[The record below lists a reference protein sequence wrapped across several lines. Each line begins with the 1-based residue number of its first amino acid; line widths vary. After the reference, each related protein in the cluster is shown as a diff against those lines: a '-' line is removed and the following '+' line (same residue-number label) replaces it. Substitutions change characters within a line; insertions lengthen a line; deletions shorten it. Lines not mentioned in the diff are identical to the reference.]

1 MIPNPWLLVP
11 LIILFIVALS
21 LKEDRDK
28 KWVFAM
34 WFPVTAI
41 SISGVLFFVFA
52 LFAIGGGPNDAA
64 GGFRGLSLFI
74 LAISCSPSVFLLY
87 LCLKYKPGRQAYTL
101 HYMVPTIAASII
113 LFILTLILVRIF
125 GARLHLLL

>member
-11 LIILFIVALS
+11 LIILFVVALS

-28 KWVFAM
+28 KWVFAV

-41 SISGVLFFVFA
+41 SSAGVLFFVFA
-52 LFAIGGGPNDAA
+52 LFAMGGGPNDAA

-74 LAISCSPSVFLLY
+74 LAVSCSPFLVLLY
-87 LCLKYKPGRQAYTL
+87 LCLKYKPYRQAYNL
-101 HYMVPTIAASII
+101 RYIVPTVAVLIV
-113 LFILTLILVRIF
+113 LFILTLVLVHFF
-125 GARLHLLL
+125 GVRLHLLL